1 MQHSKNLRV
10 VIFCLGF
17 ETVKVLQ
24 PLDYYKADKAYM
36 LCMTKGKGYKI
47 FRDEVVKQIKKKEVE
62 FVEKEMIVYKFADC
76 LKELYRIL
84 QEEKGAGNHIYVNIF
99 GTPAYSAAAMVA
111 CMMKGAIPFFAGT
124 KKYTIEDPKQ
134 YFVKGKPVGISSE
147 VWDPMELPI
156 FHLEPP
162 KEDVIEALRVWKNR
176 KDKKHIMTDSAIIE
190 DLEKN
195 GLMQNVYEKGRKK
208 VSQNAKMQYRR
219 RFLEKWLK
227 KQWVEQYERG
237 KYRLTDYGD
246 VVVEVF

>member
-24 PLDYYKADKAYM
+24 PIDYYKADKAYM
-36 LCMTKGKGYKI
+36 LCMTKGKGYKA
-47 FRDEVVKQIKKKEVE
+47 FRNEVVKQIKKKGIE
-62 FVEKEMIVYKFADC
+62 FQELEMVVYQFGDC
-76 LKELYRIL
+76 LKELYKIID
-84 QEEKGAGNHIYVNIF
+84 QEKLAGNHVYVNIF

-111 CMMKGAIPFFAGT
+111 CMMKDAIPFFAGT
-124 KKYTIEDPKQ
+124 KKYTIEDPKEF
-134 YFVKGKPVGISSE
+134 FVSGKPVGISSE
-147 VWDPMELPI
+147 VWEPLEIPT

-162 KEDVIEALRVWKNR
+162 KEDVIKALKILKER
-176 KDKKHIMTDSAIIE
+176 KDKKWFMTDSAIIE
-190 DLEKN
+190 DLHKN
-195 GLMQNVYEKGRKK
+195 GLMKDVFEKGRTK
-208 VSQNAKMQYRR
+208 VTQKAKMQYRR

-237 KYRLTDYGD
+237 KYKLTDYGE